1 MFQGYYPET
10 VDFLW
15 GIRLNNE
22 RGWFMANKADYQKY
36 LYEPTKLLSQEVF
49 REFQDVPNMDYK
61 LSRIYKDARMHPAK
75 PYKESLW
82 FVMRPEGYSW
92 SEQPSLYFEVR
103 PEGYHYGFVLWSPKA
118 VVMERYR
125 KTIAAKP
132 EEFVELVQ
140 RVEHESGIKLDG
152 DTYSRKRPCPD
163 PILEPYYN
171 LKNLRFQVYGEP
183 GELMYSPELAE
194 KVKTTLKTLYP
205 MYEYCLKFSLE

>member
-61 LSRIYKDARMHPAK
+61 LSRIYKDARMHPSK

-118 VVMERYR
+118 IVMERYR
-125 KTIAAKP
+125 KTIAARP

-140 RVEHESGIKLDG
+140 RVERESGIKLEG
-152 DTYSRKRPCPD
+152 DTYSRKKPCPD
-163 PILEPYYN
+163 PVLEPYYN
-171 LKNLRFQVYGEP
+171 LKNLRFQVTGEP

-194 KVKTTLKTLYP
+194 KVKNTLKKLYP